1 MVSPLLESPLEMAFV
16 ERDQEIQRLSAQAAA
31 KSLADGIGFRRPH
44 RRSPNGNTQFL
55 HGPVELLGEDAV
67 SVVDQVSVPVASWQC
82 LTELLQGPLRGRM
95 RGDVVMDHS
104 PGRYFQDHEHVQS
117 P

>member
-16 ERDQEIQRLSAQAAA
+16 ERDHEIQTLSVKAAA
-31 KSLADGIGFRRPH
+31 KSLADGIGFRRPQW
-44 RRSPNGNTQFL
+44 RSPNGNVHFL

-67 SVVDQVSVPVASWQC
+67 SVVDHVLVPMTSWQC

-95 RGDVVMDHS
+95 SRGVVMDHFAGS
-104 PGRYFQDHEHVQS
+104 LFPG
-117 P
+117 

>member
-1 MVSPLLESPLEMAFV
+1 MASPLLDSPLEMAFV
-16 ERDQEIQRLSAQAAA
+16 ERDQEIQTLSAQAAA
-31 KSLADGIGFRRPH
+31 KSLADGIRFWRPH

-67 SVVDQVSVPVASWQC
+67 SVVDHVSVPMASWKY

-95 RGDVVMDHS
+95 RGDVVVDHS
-104 PGRYFQDHEHVQS
+104 PSPYFQDHEHV
-117 P
+117 